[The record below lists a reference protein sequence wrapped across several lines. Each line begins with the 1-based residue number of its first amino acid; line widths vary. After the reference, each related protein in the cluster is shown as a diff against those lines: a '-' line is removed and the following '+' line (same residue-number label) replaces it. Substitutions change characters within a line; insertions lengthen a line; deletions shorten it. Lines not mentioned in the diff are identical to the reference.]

1 MLTLVGR
8 SLRRIAPLW
17 LGLAILLAAFQ
28 FALVAV
34 AASYEEAGSFSRLAM
49 VLPAFARGAFGAA
62 VSSFAGMTTVG
73 YFEPLIITLLA
84 QFAIYVATEPAGEIE
99 WGLVDVVLARPLP
112 RHWIVTRTLVVM
124 ATSTLA
130 LALTMGIATWL
141 GLHAL
146 APPGSRWPEP
156 LIVLT
161 LIAHLVMVA
170 WCFGA
175 PALAA
180 AAWARRRASAQGPI
194 AIAAVALYL
203 VDFLGTWWEPVRRF
217 GRLSPFYYYQGS
229 AIVEGK
235 AHTLINLSV
244 LGAVTIAASAL
255 AYWQFGRRDL

>member
-17 LGLAILLAAFQ
+17 VGLAVVLAAFQ
-28 FALVAV
+28 IALVAV
-34 AASYEEAGSFSRLAM
+34 AASYEEAGSFDRLAM
-49 VLPAFARGAFGAA
+49 VLPAFARGSFGTAL
-62 VSSFAGMTTVG
+62 SSFAGMTTIG
-73 YFEPLIITLLA
+73 YFETLVITLVA

-99 WGLVDVVLARPLP
+99 GGLVDLVLARPLP
-112 RHWIVTRTLVVM
+112 RHWLVTRTLLVM

-130 LALTMGIATWL
+130 LALTMGTATWL

-146 APPGSRWPEP
+146 APPGSRWPQP
-156 LIVLT
+156 RIVLT

-180 AAWARRRASAQGPI
+180 AAWARRRAWAQGSVGLA
-194 AIAAVALYL
+194 AIALYL
-203 VDFLGTWWEPVRRF
+203 IDFIGTFWAPLRRF
-217 GRLSPFYYYQGS
+217 GRFSPFYYYQGS
-229 AIVEGK
+229 AILEGS
-235 AHTLINLSV
+235 AHTVFNLTI
-244 LGAVTIAASAL
+244 LGTVIVAASAL

>member
-1 MLTLVGR
+1 MRALV
-8 SLRRIAPLW
+8 
-17 LGLAILLAAFQ
+17 LLAF
-28 FALVAV
+28 VR
-34 AASYEEAGSFSRLAM
+34 S
-49 VLPAFARGAFGAA
+49 AFGTAF
-62 VSSFAGMTTVG
+62 SSFAGMTTFG
-73 YFEPLIITLLA
+73 YFETLVVMLMA

-112 RHWIVTRTLVVM
+112 RHWLVTRTLLVM
-124 ATSTLA
+124 STSTLA

-141 GLHAL
+141 SLHAL

-156 LIVLT
+156 RIVLT
-161 LIAHLVMVA
+161 LIAHLVMVT

-180 AAWARRRASAQGPI
+180 AAWARRRASAQAPI

-203 VDFLGTWWEPVRRF
+203 VDFLGTWWEPLRRF

-244 LGAVTIAASAL
+244 LGAVTAAASAL
-255 AYWQFGRRDL
+255 AYWQFARRDL